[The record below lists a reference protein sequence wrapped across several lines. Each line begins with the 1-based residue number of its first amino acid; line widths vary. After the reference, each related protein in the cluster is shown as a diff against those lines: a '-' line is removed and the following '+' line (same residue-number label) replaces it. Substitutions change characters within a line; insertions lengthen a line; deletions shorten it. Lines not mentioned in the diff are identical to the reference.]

1 MDPNS
6 FTGMGLPATA
16 AQEIAAQVTA
26 GVGNPDR
33 LFAGGIAAADAQN
46 IAAMINAS
54 QSNAQVLAAATGISG
69 VPSTT

>member
-26 GVGNPDR
+26 GVGNPER
-33 LFAGGIAAADAQN
+33 LFAAGISGPDAQN

-54 QSNAQVLAAATGISG
+54 QSNAQILAAATGISG

>member
-6 FTGMGLPATA
+6 FTGMGMPATA

-26 GVGNPDR
+26 GVGNADR
-33 LFAGGIAAADAQN
+33 LIAAGIAGPDAQN
-46 IAAMINAS
+46 IAALINAS
-54 QSNAQVLAAATGISG
+54 NSNPVTLAAATGISG